1 MKIYGYCRVSTTK
14 QSLKRQ
20 IETIRELYPDA
31 VIVTDKTTG
40 RNFDRPGWLK
50 LYKQL
55 EPGTTVVFDEVSR
68 MSRDATEGFQIY
80 QELFERGVNLI
91 FVAEPHIN
99 TSVFRE
105 VAQAPETGDKDL
117 DETLIKGL
125 NEYLM
130 RLAEKQIRIA
140 FEKSQS
146 EVDNNSRR
154 TSKGLR
160 EKQRHNEE
168 LILEYGEEKAKE
180 KPDWRQIGQPRG
192 ARLTTKKSIRAKE
205 IIRKHSQDFEGTLS
219 DVDVMKL
226 IGCARGSYY
235 KYKRELKA
243 HRSPWSA
250 F

>member
-91 FVAEPHIN
+91 FVACKRLN
-99 TSVFRE
+99 TLLKFVCGDCSLICFFRK
-105 VAQAPETGDKDL
+105 PEQQG
-117 DETLIKGL
+117 
-125 NEYLM
+125 Y
-130 RLAEKQIRIA
+130 
-140 FEKSQS
+140 
-146 EVDNNSRR
+146 
-154 TSKGLR
+154 
-160 EKQRHNEE
+160 
-168 LILEYGEEKAKE
+168 
-180 KPDWRQIGQPRG
+180 
-192 ARLTTKKSIRAKE
+192 
-205 IIRKHSQDFEGTLS
+205 
-219 DVDVMKL
+219 
-226 IGCARGSYY
+226 
-235 KYKRELKA
+235 
-243 HRSPWSA
+243 
-250 F
+250 